1 LTVAIKNEK
10 IISKTGGFEMNTLID
25 IKPLLEK
32 LNKQLSEIK
41 ETYKMLQKLKEVTG
55 ASFEIPNLSFNGLD
69 TQVKESLFTENI
81 IETIKPDQFYGKSNT
96 VAAEEYLKMLH
107 HSTSI
112 ENIYKVLI
120 KGGIVFSGRDPQ
132 KSLYVS
138 LVRAHKK
145 FERVGKGKHTTF
157 GLKEWYPDVT
167 RKRTE
172 EKTHTP
178 ITKEVEIEEKIEE
191 VEEFED
197 NKEEE
202 STL

>member
-1 LTVAIKNEK
+1 
-10 IISKTGGFEMNTLID
+10 MDTLID
-25 IKPLLEK
+25 IKPLLQK

-41 ETYKMLQKLKEVTG
+41 ETYRMLQKLKEVTG

-69 TQVKESLFTENI
+69 TPVKDSLFTENV

-96 VAAEEYLKMLH
+96 VATEEYLKMLH

-112 ENIYKVLI
+112 ENIYQALI
-120 KGGIVFSGRDPQ
+120 KGGIVFSGKDPQ

-145 FERVGKGKHTTF
+145 FEKVGKGKNTTF
-157 GLKEWYPDVT
+157 GLKEWYPDVM
-167 RKRTE
+167 RKKTE
-172 EKTHTP
+172 EKSHTQ
-178 ITKEVEIEEKIEE
+178 IIKEDEKEEKTEE
-191 VEEFED
+191 LEELE
-197 NKEEE
+197 NNRKEE